1 MRMTMVVF
9 DERVRMDRYEGHGVL
24 ITGSSRGIGFAF
36 AEGYLREGAFVM
48 LNGRDAVSLEA
59 ARAELETRHPDA
71 TDRIRTATFDVTDET
86 AVELAVAALP
96 AIDVLVNNAGVQLR
110 APLLEM
116 GVAEWRAVVDIDLVG
131 AFIVARAI
139 APGMLARGS
148 GNIIN
153 ICSVQS
159 SIVRPTTSPYAAAKA
174 GLVGLTKAMCAEW
187 APLGLRVN
195 GIAPGYI
202 ATELNAALTGDPE
215 FSSWIEARTPAR
227 RWGTEDDLVG
237 PALWLASD
245 EARFVNGQI
254 IYVDGGMTAV
264 I

>member
-1 MRMTMVVF
+1 
-9 DERVRMDRYEGHGVL
+9 MDRYEGYHVL

-36 AEGYLREGAFVM
+36 AEGYLREGACVV
-48 LNGRDAVSLEA
+48 LNGRDAASLDA
-59 ARAELETRHPDA
+59 AKAELGARQSGA
-71 TDRIRTATFDVTDET
+71 VDRIRAVVFDVTDET
-86 AVELAVAALP
+86 AVESAIGALP
-96 AIDVLVNNAGVQLR
+96 PMDVLVNNAGVQLR
-110 APLLEM
+110 APILEM
-116 GVAEWRAVVDIDLVG
+116 TIAEWRAVVDIDLVG
-131 AFIVARAI
+131 AFVVARAV
-139 APGMLARGS
+139 APGMLARGTGS
-148 GNIIN
+148 IIN

-174 GLVGLTKAMCAEW
+174 GLAGLTKAMCAEW

-202 ATELNAALTGDPE
+202 ATELNAALTGDPD
-215 FSSWIEARTPAR
+215 FSTWVESRTPAR
-227 RWGTEDDLVG
+227 RWGNEDDLVG

-254 IYVDGGMTAV
+254 IYVDGGITAV